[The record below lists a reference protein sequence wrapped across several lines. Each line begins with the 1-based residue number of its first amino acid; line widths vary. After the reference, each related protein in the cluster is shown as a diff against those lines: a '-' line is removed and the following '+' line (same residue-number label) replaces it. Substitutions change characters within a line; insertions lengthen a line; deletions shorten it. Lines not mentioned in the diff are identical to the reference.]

1 MFKDFGYELSKGL
14 EYYIAKSKTVF
25 MTDQII
31 VQQLISGDPRTIK
44 DFFFVRCRPMLIYVG
59 HYFCRYKQTPEELIG
74 EFYEYLSAD
83 DWHKLRI
90 FKYSCSLNSYV
101 TIIASR
107 YFQHKRDRELLS
119 LDDNIALVKNIQEKE
134 SDAFFMGDLKKI
146 IARMQ
151 PFDRFLVQRI
161 LIDGEK
167 PGDILDEAK
176 VVMAQDESLSTEAK
190 TDAQFAGYV
199 YTRYNRLRKSL
210 QKQMVAIG
218 YGI

>member
-1 MFKDFGYELSKGL
+1 MKDRE
-14 EYYIAKSKTVF
+14 V
-25 MTDQII
+25 
-31 VQQLISGDPRTIK
+31 VQALLLADPRTIK

-90 FKYSCSLNSYV
+90 FKYSCSLNSYI

-107 YFQHKRDRELLS
+107 YFQNKRDRELLP
-119 LDDNIALVKNIQEKE
+119 LDDNIALLKNIQEKE

-146 IARMQ
+146 IARLL

-176 VVMAQDESLSTEAK
+176 VLLAQDESLSTEAK

-210 QKQMVAIG
+210 QTQMVAIG
-218 YGI
+218 YGS

>member
-1 MFKDFGYELSKGL
+1 
-14 EYYIAKSKTVF
+14 
-25 MTDQII
+25 MTDLQI
-31 VQQLISGDPRTIK
+31 VNNLIIGDHRTIK
-44 DFFFVRCRPMLIYVG
+44 DFFFVRCKPMLIYIG
-59 HYFCRYKQTPEELIG
+59 QYFCQYKHTPEELIG
-74 EFYEYLSAD
+74 EFYEFLSAD

-90 FKYSCSLNSYV
+90 FKYTCSLNSYV

-107 YFQHKRDRELLS
+107 YFQHKRDRELLP

-146 IARMQ
+146 IAKML

-176 VVMAQDESLSTEAK
+176 VFMAQDESLSTEAK

-199 YTRYNRLRKSL
+199 YTRYNRVKKSL

-218 YGI
+218 YGS

>member
-1 MFKDFGYELSKGL
+1 MNAQ
-14 EYYIAKSKTVF
+14 IAMEKVNRINHIK
-25 MTDQII
+25 MTDQQIVSNLII
-31 VQQLISGDPRTIK
+31 GDHRTIK
-44 DFFFVRCRPMLIYVG
+44 DFFFVRCKPMLIYIG
-59 HYFCRYKQTPEELIG
+59 QYFCQHKHTPEELIG
-74 EFYEYLSAD
+74 EFYEFLSAD

-90 FKYSCSLNSYV
+90 FKYTCSLNSYV

-107 YFQHKRDRELLS
+107 YFQHKRDKELLP
-119 LDDNIALVKNIQEKE
+119 LDENIAFVKNLQDDKN
-134 SDAFFMGDLKKI
+134 SNAFFMEDFGKI
-146 IARMQ
+146 IARLQ

-176 VVMAQDESLSTEAK
+176 VLMAKDESLSTDAK

-199 YTRYNRLRKSL
+199 YTRYNRVRKGL

-218 YGI
+218 YGK

>member
-1 MFKDFGYELSKGL
+1 
-14 EYYIAKSKTVF
+14 
-25 MTDQII
+25 MTDQQIVSNLII
-31 VQQLISGDPRTIK
+31 GDHRTIK
-44 DFFFVRCRPMLIYVG
+44 DFFFVRCKPMLIYIG
-59 HYFCRYKQTPEELIG
+59 QYFCQQKHTPEELIG
-74 EFYEYLSAD
+74 EFYEFISAD

-90 FKYSCSLNSYV
+90 FKYTCSLNSYV

-107 YFQHKRDRELLS
+107 YFQHKRDKELLP
-119 LDDNIALVKNIQEKE
+119 LDENIALVKNLQDDNNA
-134 SDAFFMGDLKKI
+134 DAFFMEDLNKI
-146 IARMQ
+146 IRRLQ

-176 VVMAQDESLSTEAK
+176 VLMAKDQCLSTDAK

-199 YTRYNRLRKSL
+199 YTRYNRVRKGL

-218 YGI
+218 YGK

>member
-1 MFKDFGYELSKGL
+1 
-14 EYYIAKSKTVF
+14 
-25 MTDQII
+25 MTDQQVVNNLII
-31 VQQLISGDPRTIK
+31 GDHRTIK
-44 DFFFVRCRPMLIYVG
+44 DFFFVRCKPMLIYIG
-59 HYFCRYKQTPEELIG
+59 QYFCQYKHTPEELIG
-74 EFYEYLSAD
+74 EFYEFLSAD

-90 FKYSCSLNSYV
+90 FKYTCSLNSYV

-107 YFQHKRDRELLS
+107 YFQHKRDKELLP
-119 LDDNIALVKNIQEKE
+119 LDENIALVKNLQDD
-134 SDAFFMGDLKKI
+134 SNGDAFFMEDLNKI
-146 IARMQ
+146 IRRLQ

-176 VVMAQDESLSTEAK
+176 VLMAKDESLSTDAK

-199 YTRYNRLRKSL
+199 YTRYNRVRKGL

-218 YGI
+218 YGK

>member
-1 MFKDFGYELSKGL
+1 
-14 EYYIAKSKTVF
+14 
-25 MTDQII
+25 MTDQQIVNNLII
-31 VQQLISGDPRTIK
+31 GDHRTIK
-44 DFFFVRCRPMLIYVG
+44 DFFFVRCKPMLIYIG
-59 HYFCRYKQTPEELIG
+59 QYFCQQKHTPEELIG
-74 EFYEYLSAD
+74 EFYEFLSAD

-90 FKYSCSLNSYV
+90 FKYTCSLNSYV

-107 YFQHKRDRELLS
+107 YFQHKRDKELLP
-119 LDDNIALVKNIQEKE
+119 LDENIAFVKNLQDDRN
-134 SDAFFMGDLKKI
+134 SDAFFMDDLGKI
-146 IARMQ
+146 IARLQ

-176 VVMAQDESLSTEAK
+176 VLMAKDECLSTDAK

-199 YTRYNRLRKSL
+199 YTRYNRVRKGL

-218 YGI
+218 YGK

>member
-1 MFKDFGYELSKGL
+1 
-14 EYYIAKSKTVF
+14 
-25 MTDQII
+25 MTDQQI
-31 VQQLISGDPRTIK
+31 VNNLINGDHRTIK
-44 DFFFVRCRPMLIYVG
+44 DFFFVRCKPMLIYIG
-59 HYFCRYKQTPEELIG
+59 QYFCQHKHTPEELIG
-74 EFYEYLSAD
+74 EFYEFLTAD

-90 FKYSCSLNSYV
+90 FKYTCSLNSYV

-107 YFQHKRDRELLS
+107 YFQHKRDKELLP
-119 LDDNIALVKNIQEKE
+119 LDENIAFVKNLQDDRN
-134 SDAFFMGDLKKI
+134 SDAFFMEDLGKI

-161 LIDGEK
+161 LIDGET

-190 TDAQFAGYV
+190 TDSQFAGYV

-218 YGI
+218 YGG

>member
-1 MFKDFGYELSKGL
+1 
-14 EYYIAKSKTVF
+14 

-31 VQQLISGDPRTIK
+31 VQQLICGDSRTIQ
-44 DFFFVRCRPMLIYVG
+44 DFFFVRCRPMLIYIG

-90 FKYSCSLNSYV
+90 FKFSCSLNSYV

-107 YFQHKRDRELLS
+107 YFQHKRDKELLS
-119 LDDNIALVKNIQEKE
+119 LDDTIAIVKNMQEKE
-134 SDAFFMGDLKKI
+134 SDLFLVSDLKKVI
-146 IARMQ
+146 SKMH

-176 VVMAQDESLSTEAK
+176 ILLAQDESLSTEAK
-190 TDAQFAGYV
+190 TDAQFAGYI
-199 YTRYNRLRKSL
+199 YTRYNRVRKSL

-218 YGI
+218 YGS

>member
-1 MFKDFGYELSKGL
+1 
-14 EYYIAKSKTVF
+14 
-25 MTDQII
+25 MTDQQIVNNLII
-31 VQQLISGDPRTIK
+31 GDHRTIK
-44 DFFFVRCRPMLIYVG
+44 DFFFVRCKPMLIYIG
-59 HYFCRYKQTPEELIG
+59 QYFCQYKHAPEELIG
-74 EFYEYLSAD
+74 EFYEFLSAD

-90 FKYSCSLNSYV
+90 FKYTCSLNSYV

-107 YFQHKRDRELLS
+107 YFQHKRDKELLP
-119 LDDNIALVKNIQEKE
+119 LDENIALIKNLQDDRNG
-134 SDAFFMGDLKKI
+134 DAFFMEDLNKI
-146 IARMQ
+146 IRRLQ

-176 VVMAQDESLSTEAK
+176 LLMAEDESLSTEAK

-199 YTRYNRLRKSL
+199 YTRYNRVRKSL

-218 YGI
+218 YGK